1 MDQQIVADNYGTLAS
16 LKALIG
22 TLEDRDF
29 DRDLGEGW
37 TVATAFAHLAFWDRR
52 GKLLLERWQ
61 AGDVVPADMPDWY
74 SDTLNDSLVDEW
86 RAIPRHEAARL
97 AIEAATAIDATIAAL
112 DDRVAA
118 EIIARGETWR
128 LTRSNHRR
136 EHIEQIERCLE
147 HR

>member
-1 MDQQIVADNYGTLAS
+1 MDKRIVADNDATRAS
-16 LKALIG
+16 LQSLIG
-22 TLEDRDF
+22 TLAEQDF
-29 DRDLGEGW
+29 DRDMGEGW

-52 GKLLLERWQ
+52 RKLLFERWQ
-61 AGDVVPADMPDWY
+61 AGDVVPADMPDWF
-74 SDTLNDSLVDEW
+74 SDTLNDALVDEW

-97 AIEAATAIDATIAAL
+97 AIEAATAIDAMIAAL
-112 DDRVAA
+112 DDQVTG
-118 EIIARGETWR
+118 EIVARGETWR